1 MLQAT
6 VGDSLSFDPLSLDQD
21 GGAASEVDVGW
32 GEIVD
37 ALVVTAV
44 VVGGGQPGGVGLGVR
59 PAGGG
64 FQTEGV
70 FLRPG
75 ARVDLCFGVV
85 VDGGP
90 RGTVCVAVAR

>member
-44 VVGGGQPGGVGLGVR
+44 GLVVDRRGGLGFGIDPPGGGFLQGAGLVGCGR
-59 PAGGG
+59 PAGL
-64 FQTEGV
+64 F
-70 FLRPG
+70 FWR
-75 ARVDLCFGVV
+75 RVV
-85 VDGGP
+85 VWAAQVVVLP
-90 RGTVCVAVAR
+90 VL